1 VRRAL
6 VTGHRGF
13 IGRHIHA
20 TLLDLGW
27 EVMGIDL
34 ADGVD
39 AVDGRV
45 TPLQWAVAAYQE
57 IGRQTGKG
65 PEVAFQ
71 EVVGEVH
78 ALGAFMPD
86 GEPWM
91 QP

>member
-1 VRRAL
+1 MNRAQRRRAFRHRKHPTAYRAVELHRML
-6 VTGHRGF
+6 V
-13 IGRHIHA
+13 A
-20 TLLDLGW
+20 
-27 EVMGIDL
+27 
-34 ADGVD
+34 D

-65 PEVAFQ
+65 PEVAYQ

-91 QP
+91 AP